1 VRRQLGGVKPQP
13 PPEGHFPQAPS
24 RQAQNTLVQVLLPGT
39 INGPD
44 QWAERT
50 RRIEEV
56 RRQPLIEHESKPDG
70 EAIQ

>member
-1 VRRQLGGVKPQP
+1 
-13 PPEGHFPQAPS
+13 
-24 RQAQNTLVQVLLPGT
+24 VQVLLPGT